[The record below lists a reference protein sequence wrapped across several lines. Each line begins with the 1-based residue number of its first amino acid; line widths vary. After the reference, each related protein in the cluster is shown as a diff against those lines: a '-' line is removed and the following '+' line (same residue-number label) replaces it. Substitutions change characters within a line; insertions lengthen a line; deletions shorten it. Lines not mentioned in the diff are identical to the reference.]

1 MMAHDAPEGDDGQ
14 TPGAPG
20 FPFLRRR
27 WLTGDRLLR
36 TATGAAA
43 LLALAL
49 IAMMAY
55 SSISA
60 TGPVFSRFGVWGFV
74 TGTRWSPAFTVYGA
88 LPFIYG
94 TLLTGVIAILIAVPI
109 AIGIALL
116 VTEFLPHRVAGPVAV
131 VVDLLAAVPSVV
143 WGLWGLLV
151 LVPVVRPFEQAV
163 AGSIGGVLPFFGPPT
178 PGPSYFAAGVI
189 VAIMIIP
196 IVAAV
201 TREVFAATPRLQR
214 EAVLALGGTR
224 WDVIRQVVMPIG
236 RTGLFAAIILGLG
249 RAIGETIAVTLVV
262 GNSPKIAGSIFAP
275 GFTLASVIAN
285 EFNEA
290 TEELHPEALIA
301 LGVVLL
307 SIAVIINGAGVL
319 VRRRFERG
327 LSRAR

>member
-1 MMAHDAPEGDDGQ
+1 MAHEVAGTAAG
-14 TPGAPG
+14 PGAPG
-20 FPFLRRR
+20 GSGWRPLQRRR
-27 WLTGDRLLR
+27 LNGDLVLR
-36 TATGAAA
+36 AVSGGAAIF
-43 LLALAL
+43 ALAL
-49 IAMMAY
+49 IALMAY
-55 SSISA
+55 DSISA
-60 TGPVFSRFGVWGFV
+60 TGPIVDRFGIWGFV
-74 TGTRWSPAFTVYGA
+74 TGTRWSPAFVVYGA

-94 TLLTGVIAILIAVPI
+94 TLLTGLISVVIAVPI

-116 VTEFLPHRVAGPVAV
+116 VTEFLPRRAAGAIAV
-131 VVDLLAAVPSVV
+131 IVDLLAAVPSVV

-151 LVPVVRPFEQAV
+151 LVPVLRPFEQAV
-163 AGSIGGVLPFFGPPT
+163 AGSVGRVLPFLGPPT
-178 PGPSYFAAGVI
+178 PGPSYFAAGLI

-224 WDVIRQVVMPIG
+224 WDVIRQVVIPIG

-262 GNSPKIAGSIFAP
+262 GNSPKIAGSILAP

-290 TEELHPEALIA
+290 TEELHPEALMA

-307 SIAVIINGAGVL
+307 VIAVIINGAGVL
-319 VRRRFERG
+319 VRRRFEQGIRRG
-327 LSRAR
+327 R

>member
-1 MMAHDAPEGDDGQ
+1 
-14 TPGAPG
+14 
-20 FPFLRRR
+20 
-27 WLTGDRLLR
+27 
-36 TATGAAA
+36 
-43 LLALAL
+43 
-49 IAMMAY
+49 
-55 SSISA
+55 
-60 TGPVFSRFGVWGFV
+60 
-74 TGTRWSPAFTVYGA
+74 
-88 LPFIYG
+88 
-94 TLLTGVIAILIAVPI
+94 VPI
-109 AIGIALL
+109 AIGISLL

-131 VVDLLAAVPSVV
+131 IVDLLAAVPSVV

-151 LVPVVRPFEQAV
+151 LVPVLRPFEQAV
-163 AGSIGGVLPFFGPPT
+163 AGSVGRVLPVLGPPT
-178 PGPSYFAAGVI
+178 PGPSYFAAGLI

-214 EAVLALGGTR
+214 EAILALGGTR
-224 WDVIRQVVMPIG
+224 WDVIRQVVIPIG

-290 TEELHPEALIA
+290 TEDLHPEALIA

-307 SIAVIINGAGVL
+307 VIAIIINGAGVL
-319 VRRRFERG
+319 VRRRFEQGIGRG
-327 LSRAR
+327 R